1 MDKVMKPKLI
11 LFDLDGTLLDEQKR
25 LSDANREALERASAQ
40 GSEIVIATGRFYDGV
55 PQKLLDLPY
64 LRYFIL
70 MNGAKVYDRVE
81 NKVLYQA
88 EMDLATAEKI
98 FDYSET
104 LNATVDC
111 YQNGVGWMSRQY
123 YDHLED
129 YIEDPVV
136 CRTVR
141 SHRIPIDDFRETVR
155 RGGSTVQKIQFYFPD
170 LSLRPSVME
179 WLSREVPH
187 VVQSISVS
195 TNLELNDAQATKGK
209 ALLALCQALDLD
221 ISQTAAFGDGTND
234 LDMLRYAGIGVA
246 MANGAP
252 EVRGTADLIAP
263 TNGEDGVAF
272 ILNQWFV

>member
-1 MDKVMKPKLI
+1 MDKVVKPKLI
-11 LFDLDGTLLDEQKR
+11 LFDLDGTLLDDQKR
-25 LSDANREALERASAQ
+25 LSAANREALDRAAGQ
-40 GSEIVIATGRFYDGV
+40 GSEIVIATGRFYNGV
-55 PQKLLDLPY
+55 PQELLDLPY

-70 MNGAKVYDRVE
+70 MNGAKVYDRVKDE
-81 NKVLYQA
+81 VLYQA

-111 YQNGVGWMSRQY
+111 YQNGVGWMSRYY

-136 CRTVR
+136 CRMVR
-141 SHRIPIDDFRETVR
+141 SHRIPTDDFRNTVR
-155 RGGSTVQKIQFYFPD
+155 KGGSTVQKIQLHFRD
-170 LSLRPSVME
+170 LSLRPAVME
-179 WLSREVPH
+179 WLCRELPN
-187 VVQSISVS
+187 VVQSISMV
-195 TNLELNDAQATKGK
+195 TNLEINDAQATKGK

-221 ISQTAAFGDGTND
+221 VNRTAAFGDGTND
-234 LDMLRYAGIGVA
+234 LTMLQRAGIGVA

-252 EVRGTADLIAP
+252 AVREAADLIAP

-272 ILNQWFV
+272 VLNQWFA